1 MAEKRGSE
9 LVFQDV
15 RARRS
20 RASSLHCLPATPRV
34 LLRASTILVVGG
46 PPWRGPV
53 INGNMPGKPKH
64 LGVPNGRMVSVGSEP
79 EPQGGGGHTQGGV
92 QEAYPARLRR
102 SSGGCQQAGEV
113 GYRQLL
119 AVGPDAVTRRPYQML
134 C

>member
-1 MAEKRGSE
+1 M
-9 LVFQDV
+9 
-15 RARRS
+15 
-20 RASSLHCLPATPRV
+20 
-34 LLRASTILVVGG
+34 
-46 PPWRGPV
+46 

>member
-20 RASSLHCLPATPRV
+20 RASSLHCLPATLRV
-34 LLRASTILVVGG
+34 LVGVSTILVVGG

-53 INGNMPGKPKH
+53 SNGGMPGKPKH

-92 QEAYPARLRR
+92 QEAHPA
-102 SSGGCQQAGEV
+102 GCRGATG
-113 GYRQLL
+113 
-119 AVGPDAVTRRPYQML
+119 ATRRLEKLGTGSCWQSDLVLSPRTLPMPH
-134 C
+134 